1 MSESG
6 RFLCADA
13 VRQLEAMGR
22 YEDVLEQMG
31 AVLRVSYGTI
41 GNWVRTAKQVGMP
54 YRETLPYAVCQ
65 EIACARFSKDQDE
78 NKAAIGELLKEAE
91 VNNWSAEDARTHV
104 KIKQGKPPRSSKKE
118 EEWEFLIIHKGNH
131 YLSDAYP
138 PVEEGMEVINLKT
151 KEYLHQT
158 PEKVEFLPLE
168 VRK

>member
-1 MSESG
+1 
-6 RFLCADA
+6 
-13 VRQLEAMGR
+13 
-22 YEDVLEQMG
+22 
-31 AVLRVSYGTI
+31 
-41 GNWVRTAKQVGMP
+41 MP

-78 NKAAIGELLKEAE
+78 NKAVIGELLKEAE

-104 KIKQGKPPRSSKKE
+104 KLKQGKPPRSTKKE
-118 EEWEFLIIHKGNH
+118 EEWEFLIIHNGNH

-151 KEYLHQT
+151 KEYLTQ
-158 PEKVEFLPLE
+158 EGKLEFLPLE